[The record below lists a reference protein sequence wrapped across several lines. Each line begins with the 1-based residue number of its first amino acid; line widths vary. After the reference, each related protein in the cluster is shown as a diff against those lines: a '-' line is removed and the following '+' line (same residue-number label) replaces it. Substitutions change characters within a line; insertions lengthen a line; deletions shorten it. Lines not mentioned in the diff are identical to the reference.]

1 MGSPRAG
8 AVRVFR
14 ARASAL
20 AYGKGNVFRALYADD
35 VRCMVGAIMERRLLI
50 SAAALA
56 ALLAG
61 AGCASSQMNRI
72 DRNRDIYETWPIE
85 TRQAV
90 LDGKVEAGM
99 NADMV
104 RVAWGEPTEI
114 TTSQAGDEI
123 WIYSKGG
130 DPGGVMYP
138 GGSPFPGGPSYP
150 GGGYP
155 GGSTYP
161 GGGIGGS
168 GIGIGGTGIGMGGT
182 GTGIGISTGRGGT
195 SIGTSTGIGIGGG
208 IGGGGIG
215 GMGSPIMTRPTPPD
229 IREVVFRNGTVVRA
243 DSPAK

>member
-1 MGSPRAG
+1 
-8 AVRVFR
+8 
-14 ARASAL
+14 
-20 AYGKGNVFRALYADD
+20 
-35 VRCMVGAIMERRLLI
+35 MVGVIMERRLLI

-90 LDGKVEAGM
+90 LDGKVEPGM

-104 RVAWGEPTEI
+104 RVAWGEPTEV
-114 TTSQAGDEI
+114 TTSPAGDEI
-123 WIYSKGG
+123 WIFSKGG
-130 DPGGVMYP
+130 DPGGMM
-138 GGSPFPGGPSYP
+138 GAGGPSYP
-150 GGGYP
+150 GGMYP
-155 GGSTYP
+155 GGATYP
-161 GGGIGGS
+161 GGGSGGMGGSGISIGGS
-168 GIGIGGTGIGMGGT
+168 GIGMGST

-208 IGGGGIG
+208 MGGG

-229 IREVVFRNGTVVRA
+229 IREVVFRNGAVVRA
-243 DSPAK
+243 DSPK

>member
-1 MGSPRAG
+1 M
-8 AVRVFR
+8 
-14 ARASAL
+14 
-20 AYGKGNVFRALYADD
+20 KW
-35 VRCMVGAIMERRLLI
+35 RLLI
-50 SAAALA
+50 PATALA
-56 ALLAG
+56 VLLAG
-61 AGCASSQMNRI
+61 AGCASSQMSRI

-90 LDGKVEAGM
+90 LDGKVEPGM

-138 GGSPFPGGPSYP
+138 GGSSFPGGPSYP
-150 GGGYP
+150 GGGIYP
-155 GGSTYP
+155 GGSV
-161 GGGIGGS
+161 GGIGGS
-168 GIGIGGTGIGMGGT
+168 GIGIGGSGIGMGGT

-243 DSPAK
+243 DSPSK

>member
-1 MGSPRAG
+1 
-8 AVRVFR
+8 
-14 ARASAL
+14 
-20 AYGKGNVFRALYADD
+20 
-35 VRCMVGAIMERRLLI
+35 MVGAGMMRRLPILTAI
-50 SAAALA
+50 VAV
-56 ALLAG
+56 LLAG

-72 DRNRDIYETWPIE
+72 DRNRDIYETWPLE

-90 LDGKVEAGM
+90 LDGKVEPGM

-130 DPGGVMYP
+130 DPGGAMYP

-150 GGGYP
+150 AGTGYP
-155 GGSTYP
+155 GGI
-161 GGGIGGS
+161 GGMGGS
-168 GIGIGGTGIGMGGT
+168 GIGIGGSGIGMGST

-195 SIGTSTGIGIGGG
+195 SIGTSTGVGIGGG
-208 IGGGGIG
+208 MG
-215 GMGSPIMTRPTPPD
+215 GMGTPIMTRPTPPD
-229 IREVVFRNGTVVRA
+229 IREVVFRNGAVVRA